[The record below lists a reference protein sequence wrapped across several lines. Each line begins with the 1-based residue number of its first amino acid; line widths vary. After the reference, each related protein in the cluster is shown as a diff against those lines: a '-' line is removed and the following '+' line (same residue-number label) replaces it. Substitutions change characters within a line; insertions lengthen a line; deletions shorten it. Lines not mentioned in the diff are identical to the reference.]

1 MLYNKNIIE
10 VLNDTIVKAL
20 TVCNDTTL
28 YTERD
33 KIPII
38 CYLFQSY
45 NYEYKQ
51 FLETLDG
58 LQRTFSNFY
67 HDEVDINNPI
77 FINLKEMRSVYQ
89 YRYEIVNKIDEVINK
104 INEDSSNSGDKLP
117 TLRQLTN
124 ILTTPYKEN
133 TTFSSYC
140 LYTKDVETGLF
151 KQVPVY
157 EEYLEKWKTIQGKSK
172 GSVNVLILWL
182 KRYTSLIK
190 NKLEESTVKNILQ
203 ELNKNNYKIRDT
215 NIDIEQV
222 TKYWEKV
229 KEEY

>member
-10 VLNDTIVKAL
+10 VLNDTITKAL

-89 YRYEIVNKIDEVINK
+89 YRYEN
-104 INEDSSNSGDKLP
+104 
-117 TLRQLTN
+117 Q
-124 ILTTPYKEN
+124 
-133 TTFSSYC
+133 
-140 LYTKDVETGLF
+140 
-151 KQVPVY
+151 
-157 EEYLEKWKTIQGKSK
+157 
-172 GSVNVLILWL
+172 
-182 KRYTSLIK
+182 
-190 NKLEESTVKNILQ
+190 
-203 ELNKNNYKIRDT
+203 
-215 NIDIEQV
+215 
-222 TKYWEKV
+222 
-229 KEEY
+229 

>member
-10 VLNDTIVKAL
+10 VLNDTITKAL
-20 TVCNDTTL
+20 TICNDATL

-45 NYEYKQ
+45 TYEYKQ
-51 FLETLDG
+51 FLETLDS

-67 HDEVDINNPI
+67 HDDVDINNPI
-77 FINLKEMRSVYQ
+77 FISIKEMRSVYQ
-89 YRYEIVNKIDEVINK
+89 YRYEIVNKIDETINK
-104 INEDSSNSGDKLP
+104 INEDSSNNGDKLP

-157 EEYLEKWKTIQGKSK
+157 TEYLDKWKTIQGKQK

-203 ELNKNNYKIRDT
+203 ELNKNIYKVRDT

>member
-10 VLNDTIVKAL
+10 VLNDTITKAL

-104 INEDSSNSGDKLP
+104 INEDSSNNGDKLP

-140 LYTKDVETGLF
+140 LYIKDVETNLF

-157 EEYLEKWKTIQGKSK
+157 EEYLDKWKTIQGKSK

-203 ELNKNNYKIRDT
+203 ELNKNVYKIRDT